1 MQMDT
6 AKFLS
11 LALKKGET
19 IHLIN
24 ERGASYV
31 GTYENEFN
39 VSTETFKFQN
49 FSTGRTEVIHI
60 EKLQVLA
67 RG

>member
-1 MQMDT
+1 MDT

-11 LALKKGET
+11 LNLQKGET

-24 ERGASYV
+24 ERGVSSV

-39 VSTETFKFQN
+39 ISTETFKFRN
-49 FSTGRTEVIHI
+49 FSTGRLEIIHI